1 MHKLG
6 LLGTAMGL
14 AAVLVG
20 LLGTAG
26 VAAPSSTAMRGVW
39 IASVANTDWPSRQ
52 GLSAEQQRSEYRAM
66 LDRAVANRM
75 NAVFVQVRPTADAF
89 WPSPLEPWSH
99 WLTGQQGRDPGYDPM
114 RFLVDEAHQRGLEF
128 HAWFNPYRV
137 SMTDDPNSLVPTH
150 PARIHPEWTFSY
162 GGKLYYDPGVPQV
175 RRFVT
180 DAIMDAVSRYDV
192 DGVHLDDYFY
202 PYPVDGQR
210 IPDERTFA
218 AHGKGFDNIDDWR
231 RDNVNDLISGLDERV
246 HAVRPRAEF
255 GVSPFGIWRNASSD
269 PAGSDTNGMESYSS
283 IFADTRRWV
292 REGWVD
298 YVAPQVYWQFGH
310 PAADYGKVVPWWS
323 RTVEGTDVK
332 LYIGQAAYKV
342 GQPNWTDPAELTNHL
357 AFNAG
362 QPNVEGDLYFSAKSL
377 TTVAEEAM
385 ARVVQDHYTP

>member
-1 MHKLG
+1 MRKLG

-20 LLGTAG
+20 LLGATG
-26 VAAPSSTAMRGVW
+26 VAAPPSTAMRGVW
-39 IASVANTDWPSRQ
+39 IASVANTDWPSRR
-52 GLSAEQQRSEYRAM
+52 GLSAEQQKSEYRAM
-66 LDRAVANRM
+66 LDQAVANRM

-114 RFLVDEAHQRGLEF
+114 RFLVDEAHQRGLAF

-150 PARIHPEWTFSY
+150 PARVHPEWTFSY

-175 RRFVT
+175 RRFVS

-231 RDNVNDLISGLDERV
+231 RDNVNDLIAGLDERV

-269 PAGSDTNGMESYSS
+269 PAGSDTKGMESYSS

-298 YVAPQVYWQFGH
+298 YIAPQVYWQFGH
-310 PAADYGKVVPWWS
+310 PAADYAKVVPWWS

-342 GQPNWTDPAELTNHL
+342 GQPNWTDAAELTKHL
-357 AFNAG
+357 TFNAG
-362 QPNVEGDLYFSAKSL
+362 QPNVEGDIYFSAKSL
-377 TTVAEEAM
+377 NTVAKEAM
-385 ARVVQDHYTP
+385 AQVIQDHYTP

>member
-1 MHKLG
+1 MRRVG

-14 AAVLVG
+14 TAILLG

-26 VAAPSSTAMRGVW
+26 IAAPSSTEMRGVW
-39 IASVANTDWPSRQ
+39 IASVANTDWPSRP
-52 GLSAEQQRSEYRAM
+52 GLSAEQQRAEYRAM
-66 LDRAVANRM
+66 LDQAVANRM

-89 WPSPLEPWSH
+89 WPSTLEPWSH

-114 RFLVDEAHQRGLEF
+114 RFLIDEAHQRGLEF

-137 SMTDDPNSLVPTH
+137 SMTDDPNSLVPAH

-162 GGKLYYDPGVPQV
+162 GGKLYYDPGVPQA
-175 RRFVT
+175 REFVSN
-180 DAIMDAVSRYDV
+180 AIMDAVSRYDV

-202 PYPVDGQR
+202 PYPVAGQA

-231 RDNVNDLISGLDERV
+231 RDNVNELVSGLDKRV
-246 HAVRPRAEF
+246 HAARPDAEF

-269 PAGSDTNGMESYSS
+269 PAGSDTRGMESYSS

-298 YVAPQVYWQFGH
+298 YIAPQVYWQFGH
-310 PAADYGKVVPWWS
+310 PAADYAKVVPWWS

-332 LYIGQAAYKV
+332 LYVGQAAYKV

-357 AFNAG
+357 SFNAD

-377 TTVAEEAM
+377 TTVARDAM
-385 ARVVQDHYTP
+385 ARVVNDHYTP

>member
-1 MHKLG
+1 MRKLG
-6 LLGTAMGL
+6 VLGTAMGV
-14 AAVLVG
+14 AAVLLG
-20 LLGTAG
+20 LMGTTG

-52 GLSAEQQRSEYRAM
+52 GLSAEQQRSEYRAL
-66 LDRAVANRM
+66 LDQAVANRM

-89 WPSPLEPWSH
+89 WTSALEPWSH

-114 RFLVDEAHQRGLEF
+114 RFLIDEAHQRGLEF

-137 SMTDDPNSLVPTH
+137 SMTDDPNSLVPSH
-150 PARIHPEWTFSY
+150 PARVHPEWTFAY
-162 GGKLYYDPGVPQV
+162 DGKLYYDPGVPQA
-175 RRFVT
+175 REFST
-180 DAIMDAVSRYDV
+180 AAIMDAVSRYDV

-202 PYPVDGQR
+202 PYPADGKP

-231 RDNVNDLISGLDERV
+231 RDNVNDLISGLHEK
-246 HAVRPRAEF
+246 VRAARPDADF

-269 PAGSDTNGMESYSS
+269 PAGSDTKGMESYSS

-298 YVAPQVYWQFGH
+298 YIAPQVYWQFGH
-310 PAADYGKVVPWWS
+310 PSADYAAVVPWWS
-323 RTVEGTDVK
+323 QTVAGTGVK

-342 GQPNWTDPAELTNHL
+342 GQPSWTDPAELTRHL

-362 QPNVEGDLYFSAKSL
+362 QPGVQGDIYFSAKSL
-377 TTVAEEAM
+377 TTVAADAM
-385 ARVVQDHYTP
+385 ARVVHDHYTS